1 MFAVDDATIKSIAD
15 SLFNFLGMVFTGIMA
30 YFMAKLNKEAKAT
43 TAKADEAKTTLAQTT
58 AIVAE
63 KLDSLVDATN
73 QTNTLISENK

>member
-30 YFMAKLNKEAKAT
+30 YFMAKLNKEVKTKSTQAT
-43 TAKADEAKTTLAQTT
+43 
-58 AIVAE
+58 E